1 MAPVVAHEK
10 ASRGGHYIL
19 RGHPVAIP
27 RQLTKG
33 TNAFYTPL
41 SLRDTPAADAMT
53 AAEDAAQLLSL
64 LAPLLVVVL
73 VAAVIASARADG
85 AEARVLVD
93 EQAGQWARY
102 VFGSLEVAEFATPSS
117 LAAAADG
124 EHG

>member
-1 MAPVVAHEK
+1 
-10 ASRGGHYIL
+10 L
-19 RGHPVAIP
+19 RGNPVAIP
-27 RQLTKG
+27 RQLKG
-33 TNAFYTPL
+33 TNTFYTPL

>member
-19 RGHPVAIP
+19 RGNPVAIP
-27 RQLTKG
+27 RQLKG
-33 TNAFYTPL
+33 TNTFYTPL

-73 VAAVIASARADG
+73 VAAVIASARA
-85 AEARVLVD
+85 LVD